1 MAAAFDSGAFD
12 AGAFEVGGGGGTQN
26 LSPSLY
32 TQSQTFYAATV
43 SATYALTV
51 SPVENTSVFFGPTI
65 TQVTTLLPARY
76 DNANAFYSPTLT
88 PGAVTLSPARYD
100 NSNSFYSATV
110 TAGTVTLLP
119 ARYDNTQT
127 FYSPI
132 VTQAGG
138 TQYLLPPLVVNNNQF
153 FPAVVSQVSELGG
166 GGPSKGWSVERQRL
180 ELSLEQR
187 SAVETLSKSKNKTVK
202 RIAKRLDRYI
212 TAQLDIDAELAEI
225 ARLEVE
231 FAKLETLHNNRAQ
244 LDNDLRE
251 AARIMQ
257 EFVQDE
263 QDAITLLMLTDDFDT
278 RCVIEATVGP
288 LNLAS
293 LVGL

>member
-1 MAAAFDSGAFD
+1 MSLLLFFN
-12 AGAFEVGGGGGTQN
+12 GGGSGTQN
-26 LSPSLY
+26 LS
-32 TQSQTFYAATV
+32 
-43 SATYALTV
+43 
-51 SPVENTSVFFGPTI
+51 
-65 TQVTTLLPARY
+65 PARY
-76 DNANAFYSPTLT
+76 DNANAFYSPTVT

-127 FYSPI
+127 FYSQI

-166 GGPSKGWSVERQRL
+166 GPSKGWSAERQRL
-180 ELSLEQR
+180 ELSLEQK
-187 SAVETLSKSKNKTVK
+187 SAVETLAKSKNKTVK
-202 RIAKRLDRYI
+202 RISKRLDRYI

-225 ARLEVE
+225 AKLEVE
-231 FAKLETLHNNRAQ
+231 FAKLESLHNNQAQ
-244 LDNDLRE
+244 LGNDLRE

-263 QDAITLLMLTDDFDT
+263 QDAVTLLMMTDDFDA
-278 RCVIEATVGP
+278 RCVIEATVRP

-293 LVGL
+293 LVGS